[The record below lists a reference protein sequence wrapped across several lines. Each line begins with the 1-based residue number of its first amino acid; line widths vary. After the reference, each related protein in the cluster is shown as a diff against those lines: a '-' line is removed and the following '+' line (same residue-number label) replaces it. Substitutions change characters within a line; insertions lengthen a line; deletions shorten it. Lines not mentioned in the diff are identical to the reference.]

1 VVVCVA
7 LTEVLKIV
15 AEDRASHVIDAVAN
29 RAQYQFG
36 ASHAAAQRFAKG
48 LSGYVVESVV
58 GFARAT
64 IMSLTAFGAAS
75 VAAFGAFGA
84 SAVKAYYESEKLKT
98 SIDGTKRPIVE
109 AVDSMSKAYDGLKVS
124 IGESIAEM
132 LRLKEYAVLAGVA
145 AREATPGGGGVTTL
159 GDAKKNE
166 ARAKVQ
172 QQIDNQRMGVF
183 DYLKEAVLELAEA
196 EERRYKIEAAQYS
209 PGLAQAVLKT
219 ERDIAKAIKDRA
231 EAQRLA
237 ADAEQSGKGPGTG
250 DFLSRLREKHQA
262 EAQAL
267 RESEA
272 REKAMDS
279 AVGRLSPMDD
289 AAIANRSRDLQS
301 EASSMR
307 AAEVDRQMRDLEA
320 LGRKQEQ
327 ERNQIA
333 SENRQK
339 ADDAKRAI
347 DQQKQAAA
355 ELASVYA
362 NVGSQIGG
370 VFNAIIR
377 GGMSA
382 EDVMLKLIGTA
393 LSLASSIFLPGAGA
407 AASGIFGF
415 LGSIFGFQD
424 GGVIRAAHGMR
435 VPGVGAGDRVPALLE
450 PGETVV
456 PKGGTQPGFI
466 EEVARAA
473 GGGGGGVTVNLSQS
487 YLVPP
492 DSVTAQ
498 RTYQRGL
505 VPVLQDLHST
515 GRGSVTNPRFRGT
528 ARGGKRG

>member
-1 VVVCVA
+1 MVVCVA

-15 AEDRASHVIDAVAN
+15 AEDRASATITRVAN
-29 RAQYQFG
+29 VAQTKFG
-36 ASHAAAQRFAKG
+36 ASQQSAQRFAKA
-48 LSGYVVESVV
+48 LSGFVVESVV
-58 GFARAT
+58 NLARV
-64 IMSLTAFGAAS
+64 GVAS
-75 VAAFGAFGA
+75 FAAFGVAVAGLGYKALQSRLEFDRLRESAGGSTSEFLGAFRELEGSFDNFQKSLA
-84 SAVKAYYESEKLKT
+84 NLL
-98 SIDGTKRPIVE
+98 I
-109 AVDSMSKAYDGLKVS
+109 DGLKLPAALTSIANSIDKITRAIDEGKVERFVKK
-124 IGESIAEM
+124 IGELAQNRMARALLLNSGAAGM
-132 LRLKEYAVLAGVA
+132 AAGGLAGALGGA
-145 AREATPGGGGVTTL
+145 AGRAAASAAGAAAGGPV
-159 GDAKKNE
+159 
-166 ARAKVQ
+166 
-172 QQIDNQRMGVF
+172 M
-183 DYLKEAVLELAEA
+183 
-196 EERRYKIEAAQYS
+196 
-209 PGLAQAVLKT
+209 
-219 ERDIAKAIKDRA
+219 
-231 EAQRLA
+231 
-237 ADAEQSGKGPGTG
+237 
-250 DFLSRLREKHQA
+250 
-262 EAQAL
+262 
-267 RESEA
+267 
-272 REKAMDS
+272 
-279 AVGRLSPMDD
+279 RLSPISIKMTDPK
-289 AAIANRSRDLQS
+289 
-301 EASSMR
+301 EAER
-307 AAEVDRQMRDLEA
+307 IRKQAAEDEA
-320 LGRKQEQ
+320 RRER
-327 ERNQIA
+327 ERNAALERSARLQMERNALIAAEKARQLEETQANLIQIDQA
-333 SENRQK
+333 SQAFDEKTRQR
-339 ADDAKRAI
+339 AKETTE
-347 DQQKQAAA
+347 QQKQAAA

-473 GGGGGGVTVNLSQS
+473 NGGGGNVTVNLSQS

-505 VPVLQDLHST
+505 VPVLQDLRST